1 MSNNAYNVTLI
12 EGDGIGP
19 EVTESAVRVLEAAG
33 ARIEWDRQDIGLAAR
48 ERHGVL
54 LPGSVLASIQKNGVA
69 LKGPVTTPSVEG
81 YPSLNVTLRKSL
93 DLYACIRPVKTLPGV
108 KGLYEDINLVV
119 VRENTEDLYAGVE
132 HEVVPGVVQSVKV
145 ITRAASTRI
154 ARFAFEFAEARGRN
168 LVTAVHKANIM
179 KLSDGLFLE
188 CCREVAAEHPNIEY
202 TEMIVDA
209 ACQHLVL
216 HPERFNVLVMENLY
230 GDIISDLAAGLVG
243 GLGMVPGANFGENC
257 AVFEPTHGSWPEAA
271 GKGLANPTALIL
283 SSVMMM
289 RHLGEMELAERI
301 EAAIRAAYMDGK
313 NLTADQG
320 GSASTSEFTDQVI
333 RCLSVGV
340 A

>member
-1 MSNNAYNVTLI
+1 MSSSTYSVTLI

-33 ARIEWDRQDIGLAAR
+33 ARISWDRQEIGVAAK

-54 LPGSVLASIQKNGVA
+54 LPGPVLASIQNNGVA
-69 LKGPVTTPSVEG
+69 LKGPVTTQSAEG

-93 DLYACIRPVKTLPGV
+93 DLYACIRPVRTLPGV
-108 KGLYEDINLVV
+108 KSLYDDINLVV

-132 HEVVPGVVQSVKV
+132 HEVVPGIVQSVKV
-145 ITRAASTRI
+145 ITRTASTRI
-154 ARFAFEFAEARGRN
+154 ARFAFEFAETRGRN

-179 KLSDGLFLE
+179 KLSDGLFLQ
-188 CCREVAAEHPNIEY
+188 CCREVAAEYPNIEY

-230 GDIISDLAAGLVG
+230 GDIISDLTAGLVG

-271 GKGLANPTALIL
+271 GKGIANPTALIL

-289 RHLGEMELAERI
+289 RHLGEMETAERI
-301 EAAIRAAYMDGK
+301 EGALRAAYLDGRS
-313 NLTADQG
+313 LTPDQG
-320 GSASTSEFTDQVI
+320 GSASTAEFTDQVI
-333 RCLSVGV
+333 RCLPIGV

>member
-1 MSNNAYNVTLI
+1 MSSSTYSVTLI

-33 ARIEWDRQDIGLAAR
+33 ARISWDRQEIGVAAK

-54 LPGSVLASIQKNGVA
+54 LPGPVLASIQNNGVA
-69 LKGPVTTPSVEG
+69 LKGPVTTQSAEG

-93 DLYACIRPVKTLPGV
+93 DLYACIRPVRTLPGV
-108 KGLYEDINLVV
+108 KSLYEDINLVV

-132 HEVVPGVVQSVKV
+132 HEVVPGIVQSVKV

-154 ARFAFEFAEARGRN
+154 ARFAFEFAETRGRN

-179 KLSDGLFLE
+179 KLSDGLFLQ
-188 CCREVAAEHPNIEY
+188 CCREVAAEYPNIEY

-230 GDIISDLAAGLVG
+230 GDIISDLTAGLVG

-271 GKGLANPTALIL
+271 GKGIANPTALIL

-289 RHLGEMELAERI
+289 RHLGEMETAERI
-301 EAAIRAAYMDGK
+301 EGALRAAYLDGRS
-313 NLTADQG
+313 LTPDQG
-320 GSASTSEFTDQVI
+320 GSASTAEFTDQVI
-333 RCLSVGV
+333 RCLPIGV